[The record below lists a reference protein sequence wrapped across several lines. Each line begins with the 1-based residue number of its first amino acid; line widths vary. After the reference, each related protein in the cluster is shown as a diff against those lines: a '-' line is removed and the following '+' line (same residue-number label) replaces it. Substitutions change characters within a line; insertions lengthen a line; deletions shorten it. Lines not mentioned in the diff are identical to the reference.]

1 MAPRIVV
8 SYDGTP
14 DDDDAIALGKVFAAA
29 GASIALAYVRHSG
42 LEDPAA
48 EERESQ
54 AAAKLLE
61 HGAAQFDGEVQTDV
75 LFNPST
81 AAALAG
87 LIKSEGFDMIVFGSS
102 YRTPAG
108 HIAPGRAAEQ
118 LLDGGPASVGIAP
131 AGYRLE
137 DPSVEKISVVFSQP
151 GDAAEETA
159 TSLAARLGAEVLP
172 GFDPNADLLVLA
184 SRPDAPKEHVSITAH
199 SEQLAEGADCPV
211 LAVANGKRLDF
222 SA

>member
-14 DDDDAIALGKVFAAA
+14 DDDDAIALGKIFAQA
-29 GASIALAYVRHSG
+29 GAQVALAYVRHSRLG
-42 LEDPAA
+42 DAAA
-48 EERESQ
+48 EERESR
-54 AAAKLLE
+54 AADKLLE
-61 HGAAQFDGEVQTDV
+61 HGAAQFDGEVQTYV

-81 AAALAG
+81 AAALVE
-87 LIKSEGFDMIVFGSS
+87 LIQREGFDMIVFGSS

-118 LLDGGPASVGIAP
+118 LLDGGPAAVGIAP

-137 DPSVEKISVVFSQP
+137 EPSVEKISVVFSHA
-151 GDAAEETA
+151 GDAAEQTA
-159 TSLAARLGAEVLP
+159 ASLAARLGAEVLP
-172 GFDPNADLLVLA
+172 GFDSHADLLVLA
-184 SRPDAPKEHVSITAH
+184 SRSDAPKGRVSITAA

-211 LAVANGKRLDF
+211 LAVANDTPLDF

>member
-14 DDDDAIALGKVFAAA
+14 DDDDAIALGKVFAQA
-29 GASIALAYVRHSG
+29 GAAIALAYVRHSR
-42 LEDPAA
+42 LQDAAA
-48 EERESQ
+48 EERENR

-61 HGAAQFDGEVQTDV
+61 RGAAQFETEVPTYV

-81 AAALAG
+81 AAALAE
-87 LIKSEGFDMIVFGSS
+87 LIETDGFDMIVFGSS

-118 LLDGGPASVGIAP
+118 LLDGGPAAVGVAP

-137 DPSVEKISVVFSQP
+137 EPKVAKVSVVFSKP

-159 TSLAARLGAEVLP
+159 TSLAARLGAELIAT
-172 GFDPNADLLVLA
+172 FDPHADLLVLA
-184 SRPDAPKEHVSITAH
+184 SRPDARKGHVSITAA
-199 SEQLAEGADCPV
+199 SEQLAEAADCPV
-211 LAVANGKRLDF
+211 LAVAAETPLDF
-222 SA
+222 SS

>member
-14 DDDDAIALGKVFAAA
+14 DDDDAIALGKVFAGA
-29 GASIALAYVRHSG
+29 GAAIALAYVRHSR
-42 LEDPAA
+42 LDDPAA

-54 AAAKLLE
+54 AAAKLLQ
-61 HGAAQFDGEVQTDV
+61 HGAAQFDGEVGTHV
-75 LFNPST
+75 LFDPST
-81 AAALAG
+81 SAALVE

-108 HIAPGRAAEQ
+108 HIAPGRAAER

-159 TSLAARLGAEVLP
+159 GSLAARLGAEVPP
-172 GFDPNADLLVLA
+172 GFDANADLLVLA
-184 SRPDAPKEHVSITAH
+184 SRAGSPAGHVSITAY

-211 LAVANGKRLDF
+211 LAVANATPLDF